1 MLRKKRKKRF
11 NYKGNIIL
19 IMKKVVIILIII
31 LLALTF
37 KLPDTGITGFFV
49 KLGMTGLALA
59 KEILKTVLTF
69 VLKLLG

>member
-1 MLRKKRKKRF
+1 MKKIVILF
-11 NYKGNIIL
+11 VLIL
-19 IMKKVVIILIII
+19 I
-31 LLALTF
+31 LAVSI

-49 KLGMTGLALA
+49 KVGMTGLALA

>member
-1 MLRKKRKKRF
+1 
-11 NYKGNIIL
+11 
-19 IMKKVVIILIII
+19 MKKLLIVVLVIFI
-31 LLALTF
+31 LALTI

-49 KLGMTGLALA
+49 KVGVTGLALA

>member
-1 MLRKKRKKRF
+1 
-11 NYKGNIIL
+11 
-19 IMKKVVIILIII
+19 MKKVIILIIVI
-31 LLALTF
+31 LLALSV

-49 KLGMTGLALA
+49 KVGLTGLALA

>member
-1 MLRKKRKKRF
+1 MKKAIF
-11 NYKGNIIL
+11 VLIIL
-19 IMKKVVIILIII
+19 ILF
-31 LLALTF
+31 ALTI

-49 KLGMTGLALA
+49 KVGVTGFALA